1 MEHAR
6 KKVTDITPIKEVQL
20 TSKTASWLDTL
31 YKCGMVSFGKD
42 NEVIL
47 NDEIRELIRAMHA
60 VLAGGNVSLKIEDNG
75 GILYEQLE
83 EIFETAHDQVNNTY
97 RNPDAG
103 MNIPNLLG
111 P

>member
-6 KKVTDITPIKEVQL
+6 QNVTDITPIKEVQL

-31 YKCGMVSFGKD
+31 YKCGMVSFGKN

-60 VLAGGNVSLKIEDNG
+60 VLAGGNVSLKIDDNG

-83 EIFETAHDQVNNTY
+83 EIFETAHEQVNNTY
-97 RNPDAG
+97 RKGEDR
-103 MNIPNLLG
+103 MSVPNLLG